1 MQKITNSQL
10 ENLCQYINTLTNSP
24 MNYRNV
30 DTGKIAVGH
39 FSISHAYGGV
49 CVHRTVN
56 EGGGCSTPIT
66 HGHISKRELY
76 DLMHSFIKGL
86 EFSRY
91 ELQSFGSL
99 SQNVMQSYAKAAA

>member
-1 MQKITNSQL
+1 MQRITNSQL
-10 ENLCQYINTLTNSP
+10 ENLCQYINTITDSP

-56 EGGGCSTPIT
+56 EGGGCSTPIAY
-66 HGHISKRELY
+66 GHISKRELY
-76 DLMHSFIKGL
+76 ELMHAFIKGL
-86 EFSRY
+86 EFYRY
-91 ELQSFGSL
+91 ELQNFKSL